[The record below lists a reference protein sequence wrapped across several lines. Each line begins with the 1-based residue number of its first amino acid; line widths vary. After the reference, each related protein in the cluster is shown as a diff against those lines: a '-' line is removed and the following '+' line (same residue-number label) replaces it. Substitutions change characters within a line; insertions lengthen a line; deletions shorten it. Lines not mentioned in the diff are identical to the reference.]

1 MTTFD
6 ERERAFENLFAHE
19 EELRFLALVRR
30 NQLLARWAAEMIGL
44 RGTEYH
50 TYVHSFVG
58 GAVQGE
64 TEEML
69 FERLRTD
76 FVACG
81 IDTSEES
88 VRTAIAMAAVDAR
101 REIQTEMRRE
111 AVAEHRS

>member
-1 MTTFD
+1 MTTFG

-44 RGTEYH
+44 RGSEYQS
-50 TYVHSFVG
+50 YVRTFVG

-64 TEEML
+64 SEEIL
-69 FERLRTD
+69 FDRIRTD

-81 IDTSEES
+81 IDTSEEGI
-88 VRTAIAMAAVDAR
+88 RTAITLAGGDAR
-101 REIQTEMRRE
+101 RE
-111 AVAEHRS
+111 ALAEHRS

>member
-19 EELRFLALVRR
+19 EKLRFLALVRR

-44 RGTEYH
+44 RGSEYQW
-50 TYVHSFVG
+50 YVRTFME

-64 TEEML
+64 SEEIL
-69 FERLRTD
+69 FDRIRTD

-81 IDTSEES
+81 IDTSEEGI
-88 VRTAIAMAAVDAR
+88 RTAITMAGVDAR
-101 REIQTEMRRE
+101 REVQTQMRRE
-111 AVAEHRS
+111 ALAEHRS